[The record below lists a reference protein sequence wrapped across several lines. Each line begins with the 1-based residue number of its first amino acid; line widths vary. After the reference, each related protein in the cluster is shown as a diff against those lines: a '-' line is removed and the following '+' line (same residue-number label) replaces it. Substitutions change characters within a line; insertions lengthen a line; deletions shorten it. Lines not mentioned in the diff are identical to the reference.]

1 MTTSVSWCDKLW
13 WPDLERYGAKL
24 SIADN
29 PSAGRRF
36 MRLEI
41 TNPQRFVQ
49 AGGLSGAQLVNA
61 LRGAGFVH
69 ARLETEARAFAQYD
83 RIMAAHRRERDAE
96 LAARQVL
103 SFGMVFYAAG
113 VRRPSLALIRQFLPR
128 FAGHEDGE
136 KIELATVTH
145 PDFQYGTEP
154 AIMRFIRTAQHQ
166 AGVRLATFYLAG
178 KPVDAADIAQG
189 HPLALVAANCWTMPG
204 PNERPLKEPAPHAV
218 VRAFPTPRAAAG
230 HRNIT
235 PVVMPHGLPISTD
248 RDGSLLVVKDGR
260 WTEFNPIALAA

>member
-1 MTTSVSWCDKLW
+1 MYALTINEKLW
-13 WPDLERYGAKL
+13 WPNLERYGAKL

-29 PSAGRRF
+29 PSAERRF

-49 AGGLSGAQLVNA
+49 AGGLSGAQLVDA

-96 LAARQVL
+96 LAARHVL

-113 VRRPSLALIRQFLPR
+113 VRRPSPALIRQFLPR
-128 FAGHEDGE
+128 FAGHKDGE
-136 KIELATVTH
+136 EIELASVTH
-145 PDFQYGTEP
+145 PDFQYGTEQ
-154 AIMRFIRTAQHQ
+154 AIVRFIRTVQRQ

-178 KPVDAADIAQG
+178 KPVDAADITQG
-189 HPLALVAANCWTMPG
+189 HPLPLVAANCWTMLG
-204 PNERPLKEPAPHAV
+204 PDQRPLKMPAPHALA
-218 VRAFPTPRAAAG
+218 RAFPTPRAAAG
-230 HRNIT
+230 HGNIT
-235 PVVMPHGLPISTD
+235 PVIMPHGLPISTA

-260 WTEFNPIALAA
+260 WTEFNPIALAV